1 MLSYTHLKIENNPEL
16 VRKFK
21 KAWWSSQYVQDRFI
35 PYSCAKRGEIY
46 GDFSP
51 WPLHLTRSMLLSPLE
66 LRGIENK
73 ETGSIE
79 IISSIRSGR
88 LAITYLPILVVAMG
102 WVVVYLQT
110 GLSWDLGPSIAM
122 MAIGIPLISIIL
134 GIRIRYWRQSLDQLI
149 QAVHNKAQGID

>member
-21 KAWWSSQYVQDRFI
+21 KAWCSQYVQDRFI
-35 PYSCAKRGEIY
+35 TYGYAKRGEIY
-46 GDFSP
+46 GDFNP

-73 ETGSIE
+73 EIGSIE
-79 IISSIRSGR
+79 IITSIRSGR
-88 LAITYLPILVVAMG
+88 LAITYLPILVVAIG

>member
-1 MLSYTHLKIENNPEL
+1 
-16 VRKFK
+16 
-21 KAWWSSQYVQDRFI
+21 
-35 PYSCAKRGEIY
+35 
-46 GDFSP
+46 
-51 WPLHLTRSMLLSPLE
+51 MLLSPLE

-88 LAITYLPILVVAMG
+88 LAITYLPILVVAIG

>member
-21 KAWWSSQYVQDRFI
+21 KAWCSQYVQDRFI
-35 PYSCAKRGEIY
+35 TYGYAKRGEIY
-46 GDFSP
+46 GDFNP
-51 WPLHLTRSMLLSPLE
+51 WPLHLTRSMLLSPFE

-88 LAITYLPILVVAMG
+88 LAITYLPILIVAIG